1 MTKLL
6 SSRIF
11 LFLAFNLLVLVSQA
25 QVFTEINKQPQGL
38 ANSTAVWI
46 SRQSKLDL
54 LHSGELV
61 HTKMQPKTNLYK
73 QTATDQFVLSNVSL
87 PPFSRGDMDVAD
99 FNKDG
104 LQDVVI
110 TGLGIGNKPIAGV
123 FLQQSN
129 GTFIR
134 IQSNIPGLVDGSVEF
149 GDFDKDEDMD
159 VLIAGSD
166 NNKMIFTQIFENVEG
181 KLTESDINL
190 PGIQFGSAR
199 WGDANRDGNLDILIT
214 GLSATGPITR
224 IYIYQNNAYKL
235 LPQMFPGLKHSDGAW
250 FDYNLDNMTDF
261 VVSGSTVSGMPYTH
275 VFRAYK
281 DMQFDEQ
288 RESGMR
294 QLMNSKIDVSDFD
307 ADGDPDF
314 VITGESL
321 ERPYTIVFENRK
333 NVGFI
338 DYTAGLT
345 GVSNGVARWG
355 DYDGDGDFDLFVTGI
370 DVCYN
375 LIGNIYRNNLN
386 PEIDHQEDEMD
397 IFIESP
403 IVDYSRGPYYYFVF
417 SSCFCDIE
425 GKGVKSY
432 NMLISNIHQEKDDFN
447 LTYKF
452 NEILLE
458 RFPGWPW
465 SDRGHRTSNAFTS
478 VKDAEEGRLQVIG
491 GYTNDEFK
499 IHYINW

>member
-1 MTKLL
+1 MTKFSIHL
-6 SSRIF
+6 II
-11 LFLAFNLLVLVSQA
+11 LFAFNLLVSITQA

-38 ANSTAVWI
+38 ANSTGIWI
-46 SRQSKLDL
+46 FRESKLDL

-61 HTKMQPKTNLYK
+61 NNKMQPKTNYYK
-73 QTATDQFVLSNVSL
+73 QTAQDQFTFTNQSL
-87 PPFSRGDMDVAD
+87 PAFSRGDMDVAD

-104 LQDVVI
+104 LQDVVL
-110 TGLGIGNKPIAGV
+110 TGLGLGNKPVAGV
-123 FLQQSN
+123 FLQQTN
-129 GTFIR
+129 GTFAR
-134 IQSNIPGLVDGSVEF
+134 IPSIIDGLIDGSVEF
-149 GDFDKDEDMD
+149 GDFDNDGDLD
-159 VLIAGSD
+159 ILIAGGD
-166 NNKMIFTQIFENVEG
+166 NNRMIFTKIYENTEG
-181 KLTESDINL
+181 RLTESKISL

-199 WGDANRDGNLDILIT
+199 WGDINRNGSLDILLT
-214 GLSATGPITR
+214 GLSGSGPITR
-224 IYIYQNNAYKL
+224 IYIYQNNGYKL

-250 FDYNLDNMTDF
+250 LDYNLDNMIDF
-261 VVSGSTVSGMPYTH
+261 VVSGTSTYGTPYTR

-281 DMQFDEQ
+281 EMQFEEQ
-288 RESGMR
+288 RENGMR

-314 VITGESL
+314 VISGESL

-338 DYTAGLT
+338 DYMAGLT
-345 GVSNGVARWG
+345 GVSNGIARWG

-375 LIGNIYRNNLN
+375 LVGNIYRNNLN
-386 PEIDHQEDEMD
+386 PEIDRQEDNMD

-403 IVDYSRGPYYYFVF
+403 IVDYTRGPYYYFVF

-432 NMLISNIHQEKDDFN
+432 NMLVSNIHQEKDDFN

-458 RFPGWPW
+458 KFPGWPW
-465 SDRGHRTSNAFTS
+465 TDRGHRTSNAFTS

-491 GYTNDEFK
+491 GYTNDDFK

>member
-1 MTKLL
+1 MTKF
-6 SSRIF
+6 SNK
-11 LFLAFNLLVLVSQA
+11 LFLLIAFNLTLLGLNG

-38 ANSTAVWI
+38 ANASAVWI
-46 SRQSKLDL
+46 ISDGKLGL
-54 LHSGELV
+54 VHSGELV
-61 HTKMQPKTNLYK
+61 HSKMQPKTSFYK
-73 QTATDQFVLSNVSL
+73 QTGQDQFTAANSSL
-87 PPFSRGDMDVAD
+87 PAVSRGDMDVAD

-104 LQDVVI
+104 LQDIVI
-110 TGLGIGNKPIAGV
+110 TGLGSNNKPVAGV

-129 GTFIR
+129 GTFTR
-134 IQSNIPGLVDGSVEF
+134 LPSNINGLIDGSVEF
-149 GDFDKDEDMD
+149 GDFDKDEDID

-166 NNKMIFTQIFENVEG
+166 NNKMISTRIYENVEG
-181 KLTESDINL
+181 RLTESDISL
-190 PGIQFGSAR
+190 PGLQFGTAR
-199 WGDANRDGNLDILIT
+199 WGDANRDGNLDILLT
-214 GLSATGPITR
+214 GLTSAGPVTR
-224 IYIYQNNAYKL
+224 IYIYQNGAYKL

-250 FDYNLDNMTDF
+250 FDYNLDNKIDF
-261 VVSGSTVSGMPYTH
+261 VISGLNSSGLPYTR

-281 DMQFDEQ
+281 DLQFDEQ
-288 RESGMR
+288 RENGMR

-314 VITGESL
+314 IITGESL

-333 NVGFI
+333 DVGFI
-338 DYTAGLT
+338 DYMAGLT
-345 GVSNGVARWG
+345 GVSNGMARWG
-355 DYDGDGDFDLFVTGI
+355 DYDGDGDFDLFITGI
-370 DVCYN
+370 DVCFN

-386 PEIDHQEDEMD
+386 PEIDRQEDEMD

-403 IVDYSRGPYYYFVF
+403 IVDYSRGPYFYFVF

-425 GKGVKSY
+425 GKGEKSY
-432 NMLISNIHQEKDDFN
+432 NMLISNIHKEKDDFN

-452 NEILLE
+452 NEILLDK
-458 RFPGWPW
+458 FPGWPW